1 MEILIDNRQNE
12 IEINEDLYSL
22 IDEAIKNS
30 LEVEEYS
37 ENVEISL
44 SFVTDEEIRQLNKEY
59 RNIDSSTDVLSF
71 PMDEDFIIPG
81 ENEILG
87 DIIIS
92 TNRAIE
98 QANEFK
104 HSINR
109 ELTYLIIHSMIHL
122 LGYDHIEEQD
132 KIIMRKK
139 EKETIRRLGIFRNEK

>member
-109 ELTYLIIHSMIHL
+109 ELTYLIIHSMFHL